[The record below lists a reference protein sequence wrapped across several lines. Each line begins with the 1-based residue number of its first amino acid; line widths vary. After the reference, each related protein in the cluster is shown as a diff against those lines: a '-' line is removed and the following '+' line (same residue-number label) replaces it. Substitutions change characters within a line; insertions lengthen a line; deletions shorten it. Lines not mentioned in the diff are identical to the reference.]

1 MGKRFDALILDLDD
15 TLWEV
20 GPVIVRA
27 ERLLFEYLERHY
39 PRVTARH
46 DIASMRDVRAR
57 IALEHPQMRH
67 DFTWLRLESLRAHA
81 AEAGYDASMAE
92 DAFAVFYR
100 ARNEVKPY
108 PDVVPALE
116 TLSSTYRL
124 YALSNGNADLDAVG
138 LSGYFTLH
146 ATARA
151 VGTLKPDRRMFDYVL
166 DAAGLEAARVAHIG
180 DDPDADVGGAR
191 GAGLAAVW
199 VNRGG
204 RIWPHAAPAPDHVVA
219 DLGEL
224 VHWLGG

>member
-1 MGKRFDALILDLDD
+1 MERRFDALILDLDD

-46 DIASMRDVRAR
+46 DVASMRDVRAR

-81 AEAGYDASMAE
+81 AEAGYDASLAE

-100 ARNEVKPY
+100 ARNEVQPY

-116 TLSSTYRL
+116 ALSSAYRL
-124 YALSNGNADLDAVG
+124 YALSNGNADLEAVG
-138 LSGYFTLH
+138 LAGYFTLH
-146 ATARA
+146 ATART
-151 VGTLKPDRRMFDYVL
+151 VGTLKPDRRMFDHVVSAAGL
-166 DAAGLEAARVAHIG
+166 DAARIAHIG
-180 DDPDADVGGAR
+180 DDPDADVSGAR
-191 GAGLAAVW
+191 GAGLAAIW
-199 VNRGG
+199 INRRGHS
-204 RIWPHAAPAPDHVVA
+204 WPHSVPMPDHVVT
-219 DLGEL
+219 DLREL
-224 VHWLGG
+224 VEWLGL